1 MVAELLVLVVVAAM
15 MKEGDILRI
24 QRDVPVVHIL
34 FRQLNLVMTDRIVG
48 SDDRLSAVFTDEISV
63 SVQPIHL

>member
-1 MVAELLVLVVVAAM
+1 MVAELLVLVIVAAM

-24 QRDVPVVHIL
+24 QGDVPVVHV
-34 FRQLNLVMTDRIVG
+34 FFGQLDLVMTDRIVG
-48 SDDRLSAVFTDEISV
+48 PDDRLSAVFTDEISV